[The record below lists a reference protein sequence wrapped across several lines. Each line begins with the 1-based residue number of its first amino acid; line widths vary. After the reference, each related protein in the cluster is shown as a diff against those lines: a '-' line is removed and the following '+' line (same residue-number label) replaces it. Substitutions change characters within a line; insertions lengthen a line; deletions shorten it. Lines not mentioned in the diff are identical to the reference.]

1 MLIIKANILFLWLQ
15 SFDAVGWVAGRAS
28 SP

>member
-1 MLIIKANILFLWLQ
+1 MLAWAMLCFQ
-15 SFDAVGWVAGRAS
+15 SFDAVGWVSGRAS